1 MHPTQLKVPPFKVVC
16 WCVLFPVK
24 PVVPSWHENPY
35 EDDSG
40 NIHIES
46 HGSWELSRGRLG
58 LSLTSALPLLF
69 TSTTCSW
76 FKPADSF
83 ELDHDSNT
91 HPVDRDD
98 DDNDILHMQSWCQ
111 LGLTKL

>member
-1 MHPTQLKVPPFKVVC
+1 MH
-16 WCVLFPVK
+16 
-24 PVVPSWHENPY
+24 SPY

-76 FKPADSF
+76 FKPANSF

-91 HPVDRDD
+91 HPVYRDD